1 MNTGAGQNSNVI
13 VFHIS
18 NKPSL
23 LYEVTKVLTEA
34 ELGIELGYSQY
45 RKKTSNC
52 MYIFIKYCSTI
63 SQFVGLLL
71 KPTLTPFIIAIHNG
85 KGLQSYSPIDNFFV
99 NSDHLNQLT
108 ANVTEKGEYILCVGT
123 GFLTG

>member
-18 NKPSL
+18 NKPPL
-23 LYEVTKVLTEA
+23 LYETTKVLTEA

-71 KPTLTPFIIAIHNG
+71 KPFIIANHNG

>member
-1 MNTGAGQNSNVI
+1 M
-13 VFHIS
+13 
-18 NKPSL
+18 
-23 LYEVTKVLTEA
+23 YEATKVLTEA
-34 ELGIELGYSQY
+34 KLGYSQY

-52 MYIFIKYCSTI
+52 MYIFNRYCSTI
-63 SQFVGLLL
+63 SQFVDLLL

-99 NSDHLNQLT
+99 NGDHLNQLT